1 MVAVVIP
8 FRAGGKSRLPV
19 ELRKGLALAM
29 LGDVAEAATSSF
41 PEVRIVTDDPE
52 AALLGAEI
60 GAVVVGDPGGGQGA
74 AVAAALDGLE
84 GGCLVVNAD
93 LPCVS
98 SAALV
103 DLAALRAAHV
113 PARDGTTN
121 ALALPSPERFE
132 PLYGAG
138 SSARFAAAGLVVAR
152 IPELERDVDT
162 LPDLDLLSLP
172 VGWRT
177 SLVLNQHKL
186 DPATLR

>member
-19 ELRKGLALAM
+19 DLRKGLALAM

-41 PEVRIVTDDPE
+41 PAVRIVTDDRE
-52 AALLGAEI
+52 AALVAAEHGAD
-60 GAVVVGDPGGGQGA
+60 VVADPGEGQGV
-74 AVAAALDGLE
+74 AVIAALDGLA
-84 GGCLVVNAD
+84 GPCLVVNAD

-98 SAALV
+98 PAALV
-103 DLAALRAAHV
+103 DLAARGSAHV

-138 SSARFAAAGLVVAR
+138 SSARFAAAGLAVAA
-152 IPELERDVDT
+152 IPELEQDVDT
-162 LPDLDLLSLP
+162 LADIELLSLP
-172 VGWRT
+172 VGRRT
-177 SLVLNQHKL
+177 ALVLNQHKL
-186 DPATLR
+186 ERARLR